1 MARITVEDCLEKIP
15 SRFDLILMASKRA
28 RQLSTTSRD
37 PLVEWDNDKPTL
49 VALREIE
56 EGLIDQETLEKTLE
70 EDLLLDEFS
79 VPNNQEKE
87 KLKDIFSKHTRD
99 VSDLNYVLSLIKRYN
114 VIKAC
119 YQKAQ
124 HYINLASSSLSLFN
138 DSEEKNILE
147 NLTSFSLSRNF

>member
-1 MARITVEDCLEKIP
+1 MARITLEDCLVKIP

-87 KLKDIFSKHTRD
+87 
-99 VSDLNYVLSLIKRYN
+99 
-114 VIKAC
+114 
-119 YQKAQ
+119 
-124 HYINLASSSLSLFN
+124 
-138 DSEEKNILE
+138 NIG
-147 NLTSFSLSRNF
+147 

>member
-56 EGLIDQETLEKTLE
+56 EGLLDQKTLEQTLE

-79 VPNNQEKE
+79 TPNNKE
-87 KLKDIFSKHTRD
+87 DD
-99 VSDLNYVLSLIKRYN
+99 
-114 VIKAC
+114 
-119 YQKAQ
+119 
-124 HYINLASSSLSLFN
+124 NLG
-138 DSEEKNILE
+138 
-147 NLTSFSLSRNF
+147 

>member
-1 MARITVEDCLEKIP
+1 MARITVENCLEKIP

-56 EGLIDQETLEKTLE
+56 EGLLYRETLDRTLE

-79 VPNNQEKE
+79 APSNQDTE
-87 KLKDIFSKHTRD
+87 
-99 VSDLNYVLSLIKRYN
+99 
-114 VIKAC
+114 
-119 YQKAQ
+119 
-124 HYINLASSSLSLFN
+124 
-138 DSEEKNILE
+138 NIG
-147 NLTSFSLSRNF
+147 

>member
-1 MARITVEDCLEKIP
+1 MARITVEDCLEKVP

-56 EGLIDQETLEKTLE
+56 EGLLDQETLEQTLE

-79 VPNNQEKE
+79 
-87 KLKDIFSKHTRD
+87 FSKNKED
-99 VSDLNYVLSLIKRYN
+99 D
-114 VIKAC
+114 
-119 YQKAQ
+119 
-124 HYINLASSSLSLFN
+124 NLG
-138 DSEEKNILE
+138 
-147 NLTSFSLSRNF
+147 

>member
-56 EGLIDQETLEKTLE
+56 EGLLDIETLEKTLE
-70 EDLLLDEFS
+70 EDLLLGEFS
-79 VPNNQEKE
+79 ASTNSEDNKE
-87 KLKDIFSKHTRD
+87 G
-99 VSDLNYVLSLIKRYN
+99 
-114 VIKAC
+114 
-119 YQKAQ
+119 
-124 HYINLASSSLSLFN
+124 
-138 DSEEKNILE
+138 
-147 NLTSFSLSRNF
+147 